1 MLNARERLPPQGSQ
15 WEKAQKNRAWNRRC
29 QIRDKQLK
37 SELQTAYLGWGQES
51 CKRKQTL
58 ESRGKPKGEAR
69 QAARQQA
76 LVRWST
82 SFPNCVILQSST
94 AQGLWAQCSGAGTEV
109 VGLSMA
115 GVKGEHRRDEK
126 RRTEALWRRR
136 P

>member
-1 MLNARERLPPQGSQ
+1 MEDGDSRLKEERVDVLNARERLPPQGSQ
-15 WEKAQKNRAWNRRC
+15 WEKAQKNRAWRRRC

-37 SELQTAYLGWGQES
+37 SQLQTAYLGWGHES

-58 ESRGKPKGEAR
+58 ESRGTPKGEAR

-94 AQGLWAQCSGAGTEV
+94 AQGLWAQYSG
-109 VGLSMA
+109 S
-115 GVKGEHRRDEK
+115 
-126 RRTEALWRRR
+126 WY
-136 P
+136 